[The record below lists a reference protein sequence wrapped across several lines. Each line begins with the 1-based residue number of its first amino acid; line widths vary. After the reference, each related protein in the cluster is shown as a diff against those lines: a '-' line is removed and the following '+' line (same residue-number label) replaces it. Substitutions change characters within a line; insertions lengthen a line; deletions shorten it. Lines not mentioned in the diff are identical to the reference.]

1 MQFTTVRS
9 KEKDY
14 DIYLKSEKLVHS
26 QQEHE
31 KNVSQLFGSGK
42 NWFLAICYLQIR
54 REKKVDPA
62 KTKKCSSLLQG
73 KRLFGEQKKVDPCY
87 FGDQKMQFTTVR
99 SKEKDYDIYLKSE
112 KLVHSQQEHEK
123 NVSQL
128 FGSGKNWFL
137 AISSL
142 TNTVAAISRRET
154 IGSLLFGY
162 QKMQFT
168 TVRSKEKDYDIYLK
182 SEKLVHSQQEHEK
195 YVSQLFESG
204 KKEFQAISSLQNTV
218 AVIWRQKK
226 VDPCYLLFVRS
237 KEKEQDILK
246 SEKLVYR
253 QQDHEKNVSQLFGSG
268 KNSAISSLTNTV
280 TAIWREKKV
289 DPCYFQTKKCS
300 SQLLGARKK
309 IMTSI

>member
-42 NWFLAICYLQIR
+42 NWFLAF
-54 REKKVDPA
+54 
-62 KTKKCSSLLQG
+62 SSLTITIAAIW
-73 KRLFGEQKKVDPCY
+73 GEKEVDPCY
-87 FGDQKMQFTTVR
+87 LETKNMQFTTVR

-112 KLVHSQQEHEK
+112 KLVHSQYEHEK

-142 TNTVAAISRRET
+142 TNTVAAI
-154 IGSLLFGY
+154 
-162 QKMQFT
+162 
-168 TVRSKEKDYDIYLK
+168 
-182 SEKLVHSQQEHEK
+182 
-195 YVSQLFESG
+195 
-204 KKEFQAISSLQNTV
+204 
-218 AVIWRQKK
+218 
-226 VDPCYLLFVRS
+226 
-237 KEKEQDILK
+237 
-246 SEKLVYR
+246 
-253 QQDHEKNVSQLFGSG
+253 
-268 KNSAISSLTNTV
+268 
-280 TAIWREKKV
+280 WREKKE
-289 DPCYFQTKKCS
+289 DPGYLEIKKFS